1 MSATRVKSS
10 AIELSF
16 EPLVLKTKHPFGISY
31 GTASDHENILV
42 RLRYGE
48 HEGLGEAAPVDYH
61 NETNST
67 ALALLG
73 EWKQQN
79 ILGENPFAIA
89 EICQKLD
96 KFVSGNFAAKAGVEV
111 ALHDLVGKLVGQPIY
126 KMLGL
131 DGLKAPMTDFT
142 IGIDSLDVVEKK
154 TEEAV
159 QAGYKMLKVK
169 QGTAYDEE
177 IIKRV
182 RKAAPK
188 LPLRVDANGGWTV
201 KQAIRMSH
209 FLADYNVE
217 FIEQPIPKHSLAED
231 FRFVRERSP
240 LPIFADESVSR
251 SGDVARLA
259 GCIDGVVVKLAKTGG
274 LLEALKVIHTARA
287 HGMQVMFGMMIESSI
302 GVSAAAQLQSL
313 CDYLDLDG
321 SLLLANDPYLGAVYK
336 DGYLVLPQLPGLGV
350 VAV

>member
-10 AIELSF
+10 AIELTF
-16 EPLVLKTKHPFGISY
+16 EPLVLRTKHPFGISY
-31 GTASDHENILV
+31 GTATDHTNILI

-48 HEGLGEAAPVDYH
+48 HEGLGEAAPVEYH

-67 ALALLG
+67 ALALLA
-73 EWKQQN
+73 EWQEQK
-79 ILGENPFAIA
+79 ILGDNPFAIV
-89 EICQKLD
+89 EICRKLD
-96 KFVSGNFAAKAGVEV
+96 KFVSGNFAAKAGVEI
-111 ALHDLVGKLVGQPIY
+111 ALHDLVGKIVGQPIY

-131 DGLKAPMTDFT
+131 DGLSAPMTDFT

-188 LPLRVDANGGWTV
+188 LPLRVDANGGWST

-209 FLADYNVE
+209 FLAEHNVE
-217 FIEQPIPKHSLAED
+217 FIEQPIPKNSLPDD
-231 FRFVRERSP
+231 FRFVREHSP
-240 LPIFADESVSR
+240 LPIFADESISR
-251 SGDVARLA
+251 AGDVARLA

-274 LLEALKVIHTARA
+274 ILEALKVIHTARA
-287 HGMQVMFGMMIESSI
+287 HGMQIMFGMMIESSI
-302 GVSAAAQLQSL
+302 GVSAAAHLQTL

-321 SLLLANDPYLGAVYK
+321 SLLLANDPYVGAVYK
-336 DGYLVLPQLPGLGV
+336 DGYLRMPDRPGLGV
-350 VAV
+350 VPV